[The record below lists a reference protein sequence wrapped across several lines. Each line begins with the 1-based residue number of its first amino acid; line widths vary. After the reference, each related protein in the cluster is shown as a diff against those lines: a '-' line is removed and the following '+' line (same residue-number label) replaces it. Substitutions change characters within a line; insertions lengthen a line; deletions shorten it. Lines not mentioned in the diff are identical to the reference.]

1 MDQYRKVGSTVT
13 DTATKFYEGQPG
25 TGDTLLYTT
34 GAAGGTILSIHAC
47 NTTAL
52 PATLTLGVNCSGAL
66 AAANEILAAFTIPP
80 NGTYDWSGM
89 MQLDANVTTGTI
101 RGLQGTASAITVI
114 ISGNA
119 IT

>member
-1 MDQYRKVGSTVT
+1 MT
-13 DTATKFYEGQPG
+13 DSASKFYEGQPG
-25 TGDTLLYTT
+25 VSDTLLYTT

-52 PATLTLGVNCSGAL
+52 PATLSIAINCSGAYD
-66 AAANEILAAFTIPP
+66 AAHAILASYTIPP
-80 NGTYDWSGM
+80 NGTYDYTGM
-89 MQLDANVTTGTI
+89 IQLDASATTGTI
-101 RGLQGTASAITVI
+101 RGLQGTASAITVV